1 MSTAAAF
8 YEKYPHLI
16 VVKQADVY
24 TLEATDF
31 ERLCQAWS
39 MEKFPNAQVKRGP
52 TNRGDQGVDIEV
64 EVGGMTAMR
73 IVVQAK
79 CWNPDG
85 PKISIKV
92 VNETAGAA
100 VAKNARYAIVITT
113 AGFTSDAKAQAN
125 RSTQEGNVKMTL
137 LDGKAFWASLLSLP
151 EYSRCLQEKISMQ
164 SLSSSS
170 LSETEFSSVTSTP
183 DIQVVFTNHNQF
195 AFVSKIEQKIKSD
208 SKLHTWLTNNGIA
221 CFEDFLFLS
230 QQKSSQLKQFAT
242 TLSTGSKLALNSF
255 LDTEIDKL
263 RDVYQTRLEKIK
275 QQVKLANTLHDVF
288 DILDLDQA
296 VRALFV
302 SSDGVGQNFDEKDHP
317 RVLCAIA
324 NQDFE
329 KLMTQ
334 IQSETCRHELIT
346 IMNVITGKSQEELE
360 GSVLSVSAADDIVA
374 KFKLV
379 DESNGKIKKV
389 LLGPGM
395 FSLPNPLSIISNM
408 HIIGS
413 GWGITV
419 VNAKFIVDASHC
431 KIENF
436 TISSETASE
445 YNLVLNNNSA
455 SIIASQIEFGFQ
467 RRPGDGLSP
476 LQEQHH
482 SLNMQLSPALSQVQN
497 PLVVRSSSTSQ
508 HQQITSYSQQHSQSE
523 LHQSMQSP
531 KSYQQQMQQSSHHQ
545 QIQSPKQSPASS
557 QQHLQSELHQSMQ
570 SPKSSQQQMQ
580 QSSQSQHSQSQQ
592 HLQSELHQPM
602 QSQSPKQSPASS
614 QQHSQS
620 ELHQSMQSQ
629 NSYQQQM
636 EQSSQSQHSQSQQHL
651 QSEVQKS
658 PTSYQQQIQLPKQ
671 SPVSSQQHLQS
682 ELHQS
687 MQSPKSYQQQMQQ
700 SSQSQH
706 SQSQHLPLFQQ
717 MQQPPMHSSASSQS
731 QQFQSEQLSILNKNS
746 PTVTTITGEKR
757 QSVVLGQS
765 HLNEGDVV
773 LFDFNAFSSTPIEQH
788 EGNILQISSA
798 KMNKIM
804 WLDDNNKLDSKC
816 LPGWYPNCD
825 LSETTVPSSDTEDDA
840 KDEDFNDPTT
850 TGPSSVQKDERT
862 FPPVHNQQVLENDTL
877 VSVAYGYI
885 INQNGIANN
894 KIPIQENG
902 MVVGVDMNKE
912 LVKWCK
918 ICFQKNENEHWYSWQ
933 KLQNVELKKKHQKR

>member
-557 QQHLQSELHQSMQ
+557 QQHLQSELHQ
-570 SPKSSQQQMQ
+570 
-580 QSSQSQHSQSQQ
+580 
-592 HLQSELHQPM
+592 PM

-636 EQSSQSQHSQSQQHL
+636 E
-651 QSEVQKS
+651 
-658 PTSYQQQIQLPKQ
+658 
-671 SPVSSQQHLQS
+671 
-682 ELHQS
+682 
-687 MQSPKSYQQQMQQ
+687 Q

>member
-531 KSYQQQMQQSSHHQ
+531 KSYQQQMQPSSHHQ

-636 EQSSQSQHSQSQQHL
+636 E
-651 QSEVQKS
+651 
-658 PTSYQQQIQLPKQ
+658 
-671 SPVSSQQHLQS
+671 
-682 ELHQS
+682 
-687 MQSPKSYQQQMQQ
+687 Q

>member
-531 KSYQQQMQQSSHHQ
+531 KSYQQQMQPSSHHQ

-592 HLQSELHQPM
+592 HLQSE
-602 QSQSPKQSPASS
+602 
-614 QQHSQS
+614 
-620 ELHQSMQSQ
+620 
-629 NSYQQQM
+629 
-636 EQSSQSQHSQSQQHL
+636 
-651 QSEVQKS
+651 VQKS

-671 SPVSSQQHLQS
+671 SPVSSHQHLQS

>member
-592 HLQSELHQPM
+592 HLQSE
-602 QSQSPKQSPASS
+602 
-614 QQHSQS
+614 
-620 ELHQSMQSQ
+620 
-629 NSYQQQM
+629 
-636 EQSSQSQHSQSQQHL
+636 
-651 QSEVQKS
+651 VQKS

>member
-1 MSTAAAF
+1 
-8 YEKYPHLI
+8 
-16 VVKQADVY
+16 
-24 TLEATDF
+24 
-31 ERLCQAWS
+31 
-39 MEKFPNAQVKRGP
+39 
-52 TNRGDQGVDIEV
+52 
-64 EVGGMTAMR
+64 
-73 IVVQAK
+73 
-79 CWNPDG
+79 
-85 PKISIKV
+85 
-92 VNETAGAA
+92 
-100 VAKNARYAIVITT
+100 
-113 AGFTSDAKAQAN
+113 
-125 RSTQEGNVKMTL
+125 
-137 LDGKAFWASLLSLP
+137 
-151 EYSRCLQEKISMQ
+151 
-164 SLSSSS
+164 
-170 LSETEFSSVTSTP
+170 
-183 DIQVVFTNHNQF
+183 
-195 AFVSKIEQKIKSD
+195 
-208 SKLHTWLTNNGIA
+208 
-221 CFEDFLFLS
+221 
-230 QQKSSQLKQFAT
+230 
-242 TLSTGSKLALNSF
+242 
-255 LDTEIDKL
+255 
-263 RDVYQTRLEKIK
+263 
-275 QQVKLANTLHDVF
+275 
-288 DILDLDQA
+288 
-296 VRALFV
+296 
-302 SSDGVGQNFDEKDHP
+302 
-317 RVLCAIA
+317 
-324 NQDFE
+324 
-329 KLMTQ
+329 
-334 IQSETCRHELIT
+334 
-346 IMNVITGKSQEELE
+346 
-360 GSVLSVSAADDIVA
+360 
-374 KFKLV
+374 
-379 DESNGKIKKV
+379 
-389 LLGPGM
+389 
-395 FSLPNPLSIISNM
+395 
-408 HIIGS
+408 
-413 GWGITV
+413 
-419 VNAKFIVDASHC
+419 
-431 KIENF
+431 
-436 TISSETASE
+436 
-445 YNLVLNNNSA
+445 
-455 SIIASQIEFGFQ
+455 
-467 RRPGDGLSP
+467 
-476 LQEQHH
+476 
-482 SLNMQLSPALSQVQN
+482 
-497 PLVVRSSSTSQ
+497 
-508 HQQITSYSQQHSQSE
+508 
-523 LHQSMQSP
+523 
-531 KSYQQQMQQSSHHQ
+531 
-545 QIQSPKQSPASS
+545 
-557 QQHLQSELHQSMQ
+557 
-570 SPKSSQQQMQ
+570 
-580 QSSQSQHSQSQQ
+580 
-592 HLQSELHQPM
+592 
-602 QSQSPKQSPASS
+602 
-614 QQHSQS
+614 
-620 ELHQSMQSQ
+620 MQSQ

-671 SPVSSQQHLQS
+671 SPVSSHQHLQS